1 MPVVTPTLMGV
12 GFILTGWFV
21 DPLFGVAPTLGI
33 LMLITAAFFAN
44 FWRDP
49 DRPIPRDEGVVVSPA
64 DGHVMF
70 VKRERSTGRRPSKS
84 EIDDCEEDE
93 HTGTWFPQPC
103 ENILSFSTEQRFEEV
118 PPGEESETDVWRIA
132 VFMSPMDVH
141 VNRAPVAGK
150 IIRMEHRTGKGKRRG
165 PFLPAFRKESE
176 YNERVRTLFKRAD
189 ELIVEVMQI
198 SGALARTIIP
208 WKSEGDELRRGER
221 FGMIRLGSRVD
232 VRVPAKDFAP
242 CVISAEEEKEGY
254 PKGEFV
260 KAGSTIL
267 YRGI

>member
-1 MPVVTPTLMGV
+1 MTQGAKSLAGTLTSTLLPSL
-12 GFILTGWFV
+12 IIPNLS
-21 DPLFGVAPTLGI
+21 PLLSSSPSDFHGI
-33 LMLITAAFFAN
+33 IVLA
-44 FWRDP
+44 
-49 DRPIPRDEGVVVSPA
+49 
-64 DGHVMF
+64 
-70 VKRERSTGRRPSKS
+70 
-84 EIDDCEEDE
+84 
-93 HTGTWFPQPC
+93 
-103 ENILSFSTEQRFEEV
+103 
-118 PPGEESETDVWRIA
+118 
-132 VFMSPMDVH
+132 
-141 VNRAPVAGK
+141 RAPDICITSTINSSA
-150 IIRMEHRTGKGKRRG
+150 R
-165 PFLPAFRKESE
+165 L
-176 YNERVRTLFKRAD
+176 NNVRTLFKRAD